1 MGKSIKYIDIKNLS
15 DDIEFIQI
23 IDKLYQGRGDDD
35 VLNSCEYSLEL
46 NKLELNPELRERFWE
61 WFKKVLPEL

>member
-23 IDKLYQGRGDDD
+23 IDNLYQGRGDDD

>member
-1 MGKSIKYIDIKNLS
+1 MGRNIKYIAIKNLS

-61 WFKKVLPEL
+61 WFKKVLLEL

>member
-23 IDKLYQGRGDDD
+23 IDELYQGRGDDD

>member
-61 WFKKVLPEL
+61 WFKKVLLEL

>member
-1 MGKSIKYIDIKNLS
+1 MGKNIKYIAIKNLS
-15 DDIEFIQI
+15 DDTEFIQI
-23 IDKLYQGRGDDD
+23 IDKLYEGRGEGA